1 MNCKS
6 ITQLLVASLLY
17 FTVTNAHS
25 TMILNIDSGTT
36 LVGVQNL
43 NVNGTLYNVE
53 FIRGTCFDVFGTC
66 DGSATFVFSNEASA
80 LLAGQ
85 ALLDQVFLDLV
96 TGENFDTEPDIYFA
110 QGCGNYWLCESI
122 IPYGANTSHVQG
134 VVVINARP
142 GWAGSAGPDG
152 TGLDSVSNVGT
163 SLVTGLETSYA
174 RFTLV
179 EVSSPSVFIL
189 LLLAMSTIMLRQK
202 GRS

>member
-6 ITQLLVASLLY
+6 ITQLLAASLLY
-17 FTVTNAHS
+17 FTVTSAHS

-53 FIRGTCFDVFGTC
+53 FIRGTCFDVFGAC
-66 DGSATFVFSNEASA
+66 DGSGTFVFSNEASA

-96 TGENFDTEPDIYFA
+96 TGQNFDTEPGTYFA

-122 IPYGANTSHVQG
+122 IPYSATTFHVQG

-142 GWAGSAGPDG
+142 GYAGSAGPDG

-163 SLVTGLETSYA
+163 SLTNGLETSYA

-179 EVSSPSVFIL
+179 EVNSPSVLIL